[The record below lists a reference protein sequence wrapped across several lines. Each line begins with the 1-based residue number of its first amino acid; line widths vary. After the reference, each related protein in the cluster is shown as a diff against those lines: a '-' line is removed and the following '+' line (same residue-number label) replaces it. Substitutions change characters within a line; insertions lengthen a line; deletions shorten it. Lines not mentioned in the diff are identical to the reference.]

1 VVPECARDAE
11 AAARVKHLRM
21 KFAGATHLDRKS
33 GGGEGPAVSLSPSTT
48 EGAERRNLLV
58 LRRKLALPAKR
69 WIVGT
74 VSGIFG
80 SGDETIDVQDELA
93 GGGRHVAS
101 VLSVGAADLR
111 EWNPR

>member
-1 VVPECARDAE
+1 MPRRAVGPDPDFLQLMLGTE
-11 AAARVKHLRM
+11 
-21 KFAGATHLDRKS
+21 RK
-33 GGGEGPAVSLSPSTT
+33 
-48 EGAERRNLLV
+48 NLLV

-80 SGDETIDVQDELA
+80 SGDETIHVQDELA

-101 VLSVGAADLR
+101 VLSVGVADLR
-111 EWNPR
+111 E